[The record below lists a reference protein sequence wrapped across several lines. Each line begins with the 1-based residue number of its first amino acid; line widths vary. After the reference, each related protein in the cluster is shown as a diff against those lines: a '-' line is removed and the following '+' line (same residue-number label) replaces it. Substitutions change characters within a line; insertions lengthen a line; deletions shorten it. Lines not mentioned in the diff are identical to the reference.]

1 MPSTEKS
8 KSVFST
14 TILTVFAIILSG
26 CSIEPKPTKAEI
38 IQSVLEEVRLI
49 GSSLS
54 AEKRPDAIVS
64 FERSSSLFN
73 QLNKSKEDKK
83 STSQRACNIIMAGDL
98 RDIHRL
104 YKYALSIDQFSGE
117 RHAIG
122 TIRGTSISKYGDCAY
137 TEEIY
142 QESKIAKSLLLQ
154 HLDSVFPNYGETFEE
169 RYTRIVGIQRIRE
182 TEAFTAWYSMDD
194 TEKETFEA
202 SASVRAC
209 LDAAT
214 EEGATGITLSDLQS
228 ACRQGLR

>member
-1 MPSTEKS
+1 MQSIEKS
-8 KSVFST
+8 KRILST
-14 TILTVFAIILSG
+14 AILAVFAVMLSG
-26 CSIEPKPTKAEI
+26 CSIEPKPTKTEI
-38 IQSVLEEVRLI
+38 IQSILEEVRLTA
-49 GSSLS
+49 SSLS
-54 AEKRPDAIVS
+54 AEQRSEAIMS
-64 FERSSSLFN
+64 FERSGTLFN
-73 QLNKSKEDKK
+73 QLNKAKEDNK
-83 STSQRACNIIMAGDL
+83 STNQRACNIIMTDDL
-98 RDIHRL
+98 REIHKL
-104 YKYALSIDQFSGE
+104 YKYALSVDKFAGA

-122 TIRGTSISKYGDCAY
+122 TIRGISISKYGDCAF

-154 HLDSVFPNYGETFEE
+154 HLDSVFPNDAETFEE

-194 TEKETFEA
+194 TEKEKFEA

-214 EEGATGITLSDLQS
+214 EEGALGITLSDLQS